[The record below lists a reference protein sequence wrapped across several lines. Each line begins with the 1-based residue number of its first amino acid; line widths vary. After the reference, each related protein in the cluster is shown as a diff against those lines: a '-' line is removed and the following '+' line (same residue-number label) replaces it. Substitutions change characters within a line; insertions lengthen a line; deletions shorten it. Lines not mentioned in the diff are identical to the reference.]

1 MIVNTLFLLYT
12 KCFTDMPTII
22 FKETEAC
29 NANCIYCNVIRRKKP
44 LTISKELLEVVLL
57 KVHDYL
63 TSFPNERMTII
74 WHGGEPC
81 IVGSQ
86 FYKNVLDFLRKNC
99 HSTFDRMD
107 FSVQSNLTLINQ
119 ELIDVFKEM
128 GIDMIGT
135 SFEPYSGIRG
145 LGPNRDS
152 NLYNEK
158 FFKGIELL
166 ERNNMYWGFIY
177 VVTKQV
183 LDKPF
188 EVFNLLQNF
197 SCCRGFNI
205 HYVYSIN
212 HEDPNNVLITP
223 TEFADF
229 LGTLCPEWW
238 LKRNVLTRVDP
249 FESYYEKYT
258 GTNKGLVCTD
268 ANCAYS
274 HLYIGPSGELSHCGR
289 SSEWDLFKAGNIKD
303 LSIEEAFNLPYRKT
317 IKERDNVLLNGECN
331 GCEYFHICHGGCPL
345 DGWNVNG
352 DVLSQSEWCL
362 STKYF
367 LRKYF
372 EPITGLK
379 LL

>member
-1 MIVNTLFLLYT
+1 
-12 KCFTDMPTII
+12 MPTII

-44 LTISKELLEVVLL
+44 LTITYDLLELVLS

-63 TSFPNERMTII
+63 TTFPNERMMII

-86 FYKNVLDFLRKNC
+86 FYRKVLAYLKSHC
-99 HSTFDRMD
+99 SSTYERID

-119 ELIDVFKEM
+119 DLIDVFKEM

-135 SFEPYSGIRG
+135 SFEPYKGIRG
-145 LGPNRDS
+145 LGKSRDS
-152 NLYNEK
+152 KLYNEK

-166 ERNNMYWGFIY
+166 EKNHIYWGFIY
-177 VVTKQV
+177 VVTRQV
-183 LDKPF
+183 LDKPL
-188 EVFNLLQNF
+188 EVFNLLHNF

-205 HYVYSIN
+205 HSVYSIN
-212 HEDPNNVLITP
+212 HEDSNNVLISAK
-223 TEFADF
+223 EFADF
-229 LGTLCPEWW
+229 LGQICPEWW
-238 LKRNVLTRVDP
+238 KKRKVLNRIDP

-258 GTNKGLVCTD
+258 KTNKGLVCSD
-268 ANCAYS
+268 SNCAYS

-289 SSEWDLFKAGNIKD
+289 SSEWDLFNTGNIKNT
-303 LSIEEAFNLPYRKT
+303 SIEEAFTHPYRKT
-317 IKERDNVLLNGECN
+317 LQDRDNVLLNGECKS
-331 GCEYFHICHGGCPL
+331 CEYFLICHGGCPL

-352 DVLSQSEWCL
+352 DIQVRSEWCF

-367 LRKYF
+367 LKKYF

-379 LL
+379 FT